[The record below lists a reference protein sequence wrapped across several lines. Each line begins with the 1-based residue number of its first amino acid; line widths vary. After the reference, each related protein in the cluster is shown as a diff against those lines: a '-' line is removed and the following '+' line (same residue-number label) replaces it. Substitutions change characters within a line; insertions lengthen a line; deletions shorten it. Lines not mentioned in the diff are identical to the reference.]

1 MDVRLIMKSRKY
13 FYSLIRKGDLNDF
26 IKNGD
31 LKGLWALKFVIRN
44 NSYES
49 GVVWK
54 LYNTFDKTI
63 KPCYY
68 ENLMSKEFRNKL
80 RELELVKI

>member
-1 MDVRLIMKSRKY
+1 MKSRKY
-13 FYSLIRKGDLNDF
+13 FYSLIRKGDLNDLW
-26 IKNGD
+26 G
-31 LKGLWALKFVIRN
+31 LKLVIRN
-44 NSYES
+44 NDCTKNEL
-49 GVVWK
+49 VWK
-54 LYNTFDKTI
+54 LYNTFDNTI